1 MRRHQYTVIEKA
13 TDITKGAVEV
23 SRLDD
28 TDGICAKVTSP
39 DGDVLETLDFEEGLD
54 WVCGPGKNRIVDTMS
69 GRRALVV
76 GAVDHH
82 HDRLM
87 CRVCVVR
94 FTNGSG
100 SRFTHL
106 SPKELKL
113 EVAHRNQT
121 HCQCGRDLT

>member
-1 MRRHQYTVIEKA
+1 VRHYQYAVIEGA
-13 TDITKGAVEV
+13 SDVTKGTVEI

-28 TDGICAKVTSP
+28 SDGIMVKVTSP
-39 DGDVLETLDFEEGLD
+39 DGDVLETLDFDEGLD
-54 WVCGPGKNRIVDTMS
+54 WVCGPGKNRIVDTIS
-69 GRRALVV
+69 GRRAVVV

-106 SPKELKL
+106 SPKELKV
-113 EVAHRNQT
+113 EVMRRGQT